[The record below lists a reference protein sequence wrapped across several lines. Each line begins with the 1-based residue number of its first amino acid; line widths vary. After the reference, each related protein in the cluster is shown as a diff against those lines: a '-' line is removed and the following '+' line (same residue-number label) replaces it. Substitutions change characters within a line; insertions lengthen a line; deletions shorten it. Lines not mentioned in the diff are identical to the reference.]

1 MPDVTTFPNRQNG
14 HRKTENRFSWAFMGA
29 KVNNNRRLKTFF
41 EISWHKLAKSPI
53 YQDGD
58 GVPTYWLANAIGFD
72 ADGWTEKSNH
82 PDIKEAIEA
91 VDWFLYNKGGKEWA
105 ENCGPLKPAFR
116 AVLREIKKRLE
127 ETDWSPCRCKRCTEY
142 RRKNA
147 IKQSPES

>member
-1 MPDVTTFPNRQNG
+1 MKHVEPKHSKQNCALRDIRYLHDALHDI
-14 HRKTENRFSWAFMGA
+14 HRGT
-29 KVNNNRRLKTFF
+29 
-41 EISWHKLAKSPI
+41 
-53 YQDGD
+53 DGD